1 MSGIT
6 RRHLVR
12 NVVAAGA
19 AVGGFAAGTAGAAP
33 SQRYAPIAMLG
44 QDEPIEVVFSHIWGT
59 PPGTADDGNKHPVE
73 LLIEAF
79 NEQSDS
85 VKVISQTNSGS
96 YYENLQLLQAQL
108 AAGNPDAMVITPWS
122 NVNYASEGLGLIN
135 LDDIGGDELESVFSA
150 LKPEVQ
156 ELVKIDG
163 KTKGLPFAF
172 SCPVIYYN
180 PDIFAEAGVDPE
192 VAFSTWDSFAT
203 EAEKLAGVL
212 DGNPV
217 LGFLGD
223 RQWLAQ
229 SLIQSNGGFV
239 LNDAGEPVMD
249 SPEAVEAMQM
259 VANLDQNGFYDS
271 SDGSSTRASFTAGVT
286 ACWAGS
292 IASLSGLRES
302 TAFELKTSSFPTFGE
317 KPRQMSSG
325 GSFIGVYAQEEE
337 QQRGSWEFLKFAL
350 SEPGYEIWM
359 KTGYLNATTYDLP
372 TLEGQ
377 EPAYEQLAEG
387 LTRETPWP
395 GARGGE
401 ILDIWAT
408 YCERIWA
415 NDIGAEE
422 GCAEAVAEI
431 NRVLGN

>member
-1 MSGIT
+1 MTG
-6 RRHLVR
+6 V
-12 NVVAAGA
+12 
-19 AVGGFAAGTAGAAP
+19 AVGTTTAAP
-33 SQRYAPIAMLG
+33 SQRYSPVAYLR
-44 QDEPIEVVFSHIWGT
+44 QDGPIEVVFSHIWGT
-59 PPGTADDGNKHPVE
+59 PPGTADDGNKHPAE
-73 LLIEAF
+73 LLVDAF

-85 VKVISQTNSGS
+85 VKVISQTDTTD

-108 AAGNPDAMVITPWS
+108 AAGNPNAMVITPWS
-122 NVNYASEGLGLIN
+122 NVNYASDGLGLIN
-135 LDDIGGDELESVFSA
+135 LDDIAGDELESVFSV

-163 KTKGLPFAF
+163 KTKGMPFAF

-180 PDIFAEAGVDPE
+180 PDILAEAGVDPE
-192 VAFSTWDSFAT
+192 VAFSTWETFAV
-203 EAEKLAGVL
+203 EAEKIAGVL
-212 DGNPV
+212 DDMPV

-249 SPEAVEAMQM
+249 SAEAIGAMQM
-259 VANLDQNGFYDS
+259 VADLDKADLYDR
-271 SDGSSTRASFTAGVT
+271 SDGSSTRASFVSGAVP
-286 ACWAGS
+286 CWSGS
-292 IASLSGLRES
+292 IASLAGLTS
-302 TAFELKTSSFPTFGE
+302 TATFDLKTAAYPTFGD
-317 KPRQMSSG
+317 KPRKMSSG
-325 GSFIGVYAQEEE
+325 GSFIGVYAREEA
-337 QQRGSWEFLKFAL
+337 QQQGAWEFLKYAL

-372 TLEGQ
+372 LLEGQ

-395 GARGGE
+395 GSRGGE
-401 ILDIWAT
+401 IQAVWAT

-422 GCAEAVAEI
+422 GCQEAVSEI
-431 NRVLGN
+431 NRILDQG